1 MQHHHKNQSQSL
13 VGRINFL
20 NYLVAMITFAFLKRV
35 LSAIVKLRKFL
46 MSLIKQFSNVYLC
59 CVEFFK
65 VCSQALAL
73 SECCRRFFVS
83 AGRQRPAL
91 AKAASASRCR
101 GAKSFHV
108 LHGVRGQALQSPIC
122 AANKSRLPSGAATAA
137 TSRVRLDNYSDSNVA
152 GKAQIYLPCFSSSR
166 SLTSS
171 SSDTSTSSSSNLFL
185 GSQVI
190 LFSFL
195 RRRRALANQVL
206 TFN

>member
-1 MQHHHKNQSQSL
+1 MLSRVFRGCMQPSAPL
-13 VGRINFL
+13 W
-20 NYLVAMITFAFLKRV
+20 LK
-35 LSAIVKLRKFL
+35 
-46 MSLIKQFSNVYLC
+46 QH
-59 CVEFFK
+59 
-65 VCSQALAL
+65 
-73 SECCRRFFVS
+73 CR
-83 AGRQRPAL
+83 
-91 AKAASASRCR
+91 
-101 GAKSFHV
+101 AKSFHV